1 MPVAAG
7 LCLALSASLV
17 QAQGHA
23 DLASR
28 TRVTCT
34 ACHGATGNASQASV
48 PTLAGQHASYLLK
61 QLRDFR
67 SGARN
72 NAVMGPLAAALRHTA
87 IERLAAYYARQTA
100 EPGTAD
106 PALVALGMTIYRGG
120 SRARAVAACVACHGP
135 TASGDPAAG
144 VPRLRGQD
152 ARYTANQLR
161 AYAAG
166 ERDNDTKAVMRV
178 ITTDLTGE
186 EIEAVASYVAGLR

>member
-1 MPVAAG
+1 MPRYHETPLPLAAG
-7 LCLALSASLV
+7 LCLAMAVSLV

-28 TRVTCT
+28 TRATCT
-34 ACHGATGNASQASV
+34 ACHGATGNASQAAV
-48 PTLAGQHASYLLK
+48 PSLAGQHARYLVK

-72 NAVMGPLAAALRHTA
+72 NAVMSPAAAPLSSTT

-106 PALVALGMTIYRGG
+106 PALVALGMAVYRGG
-120 SRARAVAACVACHGP
+120 GRSRAVAACMACHGP
-135 TASGDPAAG
+135 AASGNPAAG
-144 VPRLRGQD
+144 VPSLRGQR
-152 ARYTANQLR
+152 AEYTASQLR

-166 ERDNDTKAVMRV
+166 ERDNDTKAVMRAV
-178 ITTDLTGE
+178 AAALTGK
-186 EIEAVASYVAGLR
+186 EI